1 MVSMGAGSNVY
12 EAWSAVLVGSLAGA
26 VYLSLSSAM
35 GKLRLDDPLD
45 AVAVHFGGGW
55 LGVMCVPIFSQPI
68 TGHDK
73 GILWNFTSVEAW
85 KHMGINAGGAF
96 TITLWSL
103 FWGLLIFGLLN
114 YFDLLRVSPQA
125 ERKGIDL
132 VSYLQSLEEKGHTRE
147 QIIYYIDVRERK
159 SKEKLK

>member
-1 MVSMGAGSNVY
+1 MGAGSNVY
-12 EAWSAVLVGSLAGA
+12 EAWSAVLVGSFAGA
-26 VYLSLSSAM
+26 VYLSLSLSM

-55 LGVMCVPIFSQPI
+55 LGVICVPIFSQPI
-68 TGHDK
+68 QSGHDK
-73 GILWNFTSVEAW
+73 GILWNFTSLEAW
-85 KHMGINAGGAF
+85 KHLGINAGGAF

-132 VSYLQSLEEKGHTRE
+132 VSEKPFHKNHMKKETRT
-147 QIIYYIDVRERK
+147 YFF
-159 SKEKLK
+159 KLMK